1 MFRRTGYKT
10 KSIGALKHLT
20 VKEENRMQL
29 KKSKEPVF
37 QVKRGMVFFI
47 DEPSSKQ
54 GVPCNNGIKKSRP
67 YIVISN
73 NLCNAY
79 SQLIHVAPLKTDHDV
94 QKNSEKWYLIQYSG
108 KYGNDYIIDIS
119 SIMLVDKVYCNSS
132 SYSESNTRNI
142 TDEVMD
148 QVDAGIMR
156 QFELDKKYQKI
167 NTQDAEVN
175 PVSEY
180 NKVENTENIHEDVEN
195 STITAVPE
203 AAAET
208 ETPID
213 VNTLTQFS
221 TLKPNAQT
229 IKIEGMEEIVK
240 SFAVISQALAQYVG
254 NQNKEP
260 STTNAEDAKSEHETD
275 VSDVPKTDKP
285 KKFNRRTPFTHNE
298 RLMFLKDCETMKTA
312 ELVEK
317 YSKYGIDTPKKACDA
332 RYKYAIMENKTIETK
347 SKPTSENK
355 TSTQNSK
362 SEKKKHNMC
371 VKFPNNDS
379 MIRQAIAYYDAHS
392 STEFIKKYKKYGFK
406 TSKQVY
412 NFVTRNRKKFG
423 KKEAVK

>member
-1 MFRRTGYKT
+1 
-10 KSIGALKHLT
+10 
-20 VKEENRMQL
+20 MQL

-108 KYGNDYIIDIS
+108 KYGNNYIIDIS

-167 NTQDAEVN
+167 DTQDVEVN
-175 PVSEY
+175 PVVEY
-180 NKVENTENIHEDVEN
+180 NMVESTENIHDDIED
-195 STITAVPE
+195 STSNVVPE
-203 AAAET
+203 ATAET
-208 ETPID
+208 ETPTA
-213 VNTLTQFS
+213 VNTPTKFV

-240 SFAVISQALAQYVG
+240 SFAVISQALAQCVN
-254 NQNKEP
+254 NQNRNQ
-260 STTNAEDAKSEHETD
+260 SVEDVKSEQETD
-275 VSDVPKTDKP
+275 VSNIPKTDKP
-285 KKFNRRTPFTHNE
+285 KKFNRRTPFNHNE
-298 RLMFLKDCETMKTA
+298 RLMFLKDCETMKTD
-312 ELVEK
+312 EIVEK
-317 YSKYGIDTPKKACDA
+317 YSKYGINSRKKVYDA
-332 RYKYAIMENKTIETK
+332 KHKYTAMEKRDD
-347 SKPTSENK
+347 K
-355 TSTQNSK
+355 TSTK
-362 SEKKKHNMC
+362 SETKTTKCYNRC
-371 VKFPNNDS
+371 VNFPDNDKMIKQALEYYESHS
-379 MIRQAIAYYDAHS
+379 MD
-392 STEFIKKYKKYGFK
+392 EFIKKFKKYGFT

-412 NFVTRNRKKFG
+412 NFVTRNRQKFNM
-423 KKEAVK
+423 KEAVK

>member
-1 MFRRTGYKT
+1 MFRRAGYKT

-20 VKEENRMQL
+20 IKEENRMQL
-29 KKSKEPVF
+29 QKSKEPVF

-94 QKNSEKWYLIQYSG
+94 QKNSEKWYFIQYKG

-119 SIMLVDKVYCNSS
+119 SIMLVDKIYCNSS

-142 TDEVMD
+142 TDEIMD

-167 NTQDAEVN
+167 DTQTVEVK
-175 PVSEY
+175 PVAEY
-180 NKVENTENIHEDVEN
+180 NKVESIENVYDDVED
-195 STITAVPE
+195 SAIVATVPEVTTETVTPIATITP
-203 AAAET
+203 
-208 ETPID
+208 
-213 VNTLTQFS
+213 NT
-221 TLKPNAQT
+221 QT
-229 IKIEGMEEIVK
+229 IKIDGMEELVK

-254 NQNKEP
+254 NQNKEQ
-260 STTNAEDAKSEHETD
+260 STENVEDVKSEPETN
-275 VSDVPKTDKP
+275 VSDVPKTGKP

-298 RLMFLKDCETMKTA
+298 RLAFLKDCETMKIA

-347 SKPTSENK
+347 PNPTSTDN
-355 TSTQNSK
+355 TSTHNSK

-392 STEFIKKYKKYGFK
+392 ATEFIKKYKKYGFK

-412 NFVTRNRKKFG
+412 NFITRNRKKFG

>member
-1 MFRRTGYKT
+1 
-10 KSIGALKHLT
+10 
-20 VKEENRMQL
+20 MQL
-29 KKSKEPVF
+29 QKSKEPVF

-94 QKNSEKWYLIQYSG
+94 QKNSEKWYFIQYKG

-119 SIMLVDKVYCNSS
+119 SIMLVDKIYCNSS

-142 TDEVMD
+142 TDDIMD

-156 QFELDKKYQKI
+156 QFELEKKYQKI
-167 NTQDAEVN
+167 DTQAVEVK
-175 PVSEY
+175 PVAEY
-180 NKVENTENIHEDVEN
+180 NKVESIENVYEDVED
-195 STITAVPE
+195 SDTVETVPE
-203 AAAET
+203 VMEEVKAPTATIAPT
-208 ETPID
+208 T
-213 VNTLTQFS
+213 
-221 TLKPNAQT
+221 QT
-229 IKIEGMEEIVK
+229 IKIDGMEELVK

-260 STTNAEDAKSEHETD
+260 STTNVEDVKSEPETD

-298 RLMFLKDCETMKTA
+298 RLVFLKDCETMKTA

-332 RYKYAIMENKTIETK
+332 RYKYAIMENKKVETK
-347 SKPTSENK
+347 SKSESTDK
-355 TSTQNSK
+355 ASTQTPNP
-362 SEKKKHNMC
+362 EKKKHNMC